1 MSATEDDKIPT
12 PIRSKWGWAYWMV
25 GIFLVF
31 LGIVWGMEYA
41 RKQQGQA
48 WIELVD
54 ETAYRPGDTIKGKA
68 KLHAKKPL
76 TSKHVTA
83 TVVFIKERDFGGA
96 AESDITTVKHVLM
109 TKVLTT
115 NKIKFKKNETK
126 TLTFELTLPEPL
138 DIVGIEGMESGD
150 MNPRWILFI
159 ETKTD
164 QTWDMTA
171 ENQISIV
178 R

>member
-1 MSATEDDKIPT
+1 MSATEDGKIPT
-12 PIRSKWGWAYWMV
+12 PTRSKWGWAYWMV

-48 WIELVD
+48 WIELVN

-68 KLHAKKPL
+68 MLHAKKPL
-76 TSKHVTA
+76 SSKHVTA

-115 NKIKFKKNETK
+115 NKIKFNLMSKAVS
-126 TLTFELTLPEPL
+126 LT
-138 DIVGIEGMESGD
+138 GGS
-150 MNPRWILFI
+150 ILGSQEMGKLGKEKMGVTF
-159 ETKTD
+159 
-164 QTWDMTA
+164 
-171 ENQISIV
+171 
-178 R
+178 